1 MMKIQVKE
9 VIGYE
14 GLYLIDTLGN
24 VISMPK
30 KNGSRIVNE
39 YYIMK
44 TKINRLGYKE
54 VALSKNGETKTV
66 LLHRLIAK
74 HFVEN
79 PDNLKVVN
87 HKNGIK
93 TDNRLENLEWC
104 TTKQNTKH
112 AYENNLGG
120 FKISANEGIKKMNYY
135 TEYVKVILVDSSGKE
150 YHFNSSSEAAKFA
163 NTNNNE
169 VTRAIRK
176 EQRVKGYKAYGLKR
190 QCANGEA

>member
-1 MMKIQVKE
+1 MKIQVKE
-9 VIGYE
+9 LSGYE

-24 VISMPK
+24 VVSMPK
-30 KNGSRIVNE
+30 KNGSRVLNE
-39 YYIMK
+39 YSILK
-44 TKINRLGYKE
+44 TKINKFGY
-54 VALSKNGETKTV
+54 
-66 LLHRLIAK
+66 
-74 HFVEN
+74 
-79 PDNLKVVN
+79 NLKVVN

-104 TTKQNTKH
+104 TKKQNTRH

-120 FKISANEGIKKMNYY
+120 FKTHVNEGLKKMNYY
-135 TEYVKVILVDSSGKE
+135 SEYVKVILVDSSGKE
-150 YHFNSSSEAAKFA
+150 YHFNSSVEAANFA

-176 EQRVKGYKAYGLKR
+176 EQRVKGYRAYGMKR

>member
-1 MMKIQVKE
+1 MRIQVKE
-9 VIGYE
+9 LIGYE
-14 GLYLIDTLGN
+14 GLYLIDNIGN

-30 KNGSRIVNE
+30 KNGSRIINQYSILNTKVNAF
-39 YYIMK
+39 
-44 TKINRLGYKE
+44 GYKE
-54 VALSKNGETKTV
+54 ITLSKNGKQKTV
-66 LLHRLIAK
+66 LLHRLIAT
-74 HFVEN
+74 HFIEN

-120 FKISANEGIKKMNYY
+120 FKNKVNEGLKKMNYFN
-135 TEYVKVILVDSSGKE
+135 EYVKVILVDSLGKE
-150 YHFNSSSEAAKFA
+150 YHFNNTAEAAKFA
-163 NTNNNE
+163 NTNINE
-169 VTRAIRK
+169 VSRAIKK
-176 EQRVKGYKAYGLKR
+176 EQRVKGYRAYGMKR

>member
-9 VIGYE
+9 VEGYE
-14 GLYLIDTLGN
+14 GLYLIDNLGN

-30 KNGSRIVNE
+30 KNGSRILNQ
-39 YYIMK
+39 YSILN
-44 TKINRLGYKE
+44 TKINSIGYKE
-54 VALSKNGETKTV
+54 VTLSKNGKQKTI

-79 PDNLKVVN
+79 PDNFNVVN

-104 TTKQNTKH
+104 TTKQNTRH

-120 FKISANEGIKKMNYY
+120 FKTNVNKGIKKMNYY
-135 TEYVKVILVDSSGKE
+135 NEYVKVILVDSSGKE
-150 YHFNSSSEAAKFA
+150 YHFNSSVEAAKFA
-163 NTNNNE
+163 NTNNGE

-176 EQRVKGYKAYGLKR
+176 EQRVKGYKAYGMKR